1 MKVTKHRR
9 KTESLFNEITLKN
22 LDRSQQFLILTAL
35 MNERGKYI
43 KDHSEEGNEKWAEL
57 SALIG
62 PILKAM

>member
-1 MKVTKHRR
+1 MKVTKHR
-9 KTESLFNEITLKN
+9 KTEGSIFNEITLKK

-57 SALIG
+57 SALIQ